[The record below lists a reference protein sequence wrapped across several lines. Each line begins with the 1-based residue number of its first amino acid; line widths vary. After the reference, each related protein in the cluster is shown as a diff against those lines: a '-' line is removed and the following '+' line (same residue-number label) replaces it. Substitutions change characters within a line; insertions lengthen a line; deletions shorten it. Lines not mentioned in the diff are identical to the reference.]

1 MLCLKILCISIIII
15 HLNIEQKIG
24 WRTCLHCLPPL
35 PIPRW
40 PVRSAATPSQLVPKE
55 ESLGRGRIVR
65 YPHHL
70 SKRIMSKNAPPAP
83 KTRDNAMAAIAMGV
97 KGGGGGGGGGVFFLK
112 PRQCA
117 SLDKYSDGDG
127 REAALKGAD
136 RWWGREGALCRR
148 AAPPGNGWQW
158 RRRRRR
164 RRRRGMT
171 GLVQ

>member
-1 MLCLKILCISIIII
+1 MWSPLSNVVSDARRHDGVGVGGGWSGSSMTTTTTNDDLITRKYVMLKNTVHLNNNII

-70 SKRIMSKNAPPAP
+70 SKQIMSKNAPPAP
-83 KTRDNAMAAIAMGV
+83 KTRDAAMAAIAMGV
-97 KGGGGGGGGGVFFLK
+97 KGGG
-112 PRQCA
+112 
-117 SLDKYSDGDG
+117 S
-127 REAALKGAD
+127 
-136 RWWGREGALCRR
+136 
-148 AAPPGNGWQW
+148 
-158 RRRRRR
+158 
-164 RRRRGMT
+164 
-171 GLVQ
+171 